1 MLVLR
6 ADPWLPDYGMGF
18 DVAVDEELP
27 DSVDPFVETDDW
39 SHGISGVPRKASLA
53 FVDGVRRIELRLL
66 ASDGDRRAPGL
77 FGSYAVG
84 VVHSNGEARFGEHR
98 VRRALVVGGGL
109 PPERTAIKDLVF
121 DPECEE
127 SCDPD
132 APLLRLQ
139 RLMRAAEADLAK
151 AVAAEPDRL
160 VLADGPLG
168 YTFYDAPT
176 ASPVV
181 GVVKRSA
188 REYLAPAQ
196 AALLGLLAAAQ
207 RTPLFVV
214 GDERSRDR
222 RFSWYVRIAP
232 LRPPF
237 HERSGLVRCE
247 LRYGA
252 GKDIAR
258 AIAGH
263 VAAALPLFAGRP
275 WDPRTPQNVV
285 PIAALEQWLRHRM
298 GDTRLVRR
306 AVMDWMT
313 GMIAA

>member
-6 ADPWLPDYGMGF
+6 ADPWLPEYGMGF
-18 DVAVDEELP
+18 DAAVDEAPPE
-27 DSVDPFVETDDW
+27 SVDPFVETADW
-39 SHGISGVPRKASLA
+39 SRGLSGVPRPAALA
-53 FVDGVRRIELRLL
+53 FVDGVRRVEVRLL

-77 FGSYAVG
+77 FGSYAAG
-84 VVHSNGEARFGEHR
+84 AVHSDGAARFGEHR

-109 PPERTAIKDLVF
+109 APTRTALHDLVF
-121 DPECEE
+121 EPECEE
-127 SCDPD
+127 SCEPD

-139 RLMRAAEADLAK
+139 RLMRAAEADLARE
-151 AVAAEPDRL
+151 VAAVPGRL

-168 YTFYDAPT
+168 YTFSDAPT

-188 REYLAPAQ
+188 REYLAAPQ
-196 AALLGLLAAAQ
+196 SGLLAQLEAAR

-222 RFSWYVRIAP
+222 RFSWYVRLAP
-232 LRPPF
+232 LRAPF
-237 HERSGLVRCE
+237 HDRSGLVRCE

-252 GKDIAR
+252 GLDEAR
-258 AIAGH
+258 AVADH
-263 VAAALPLFAGRP
+263 VTSALPLFAGRA
-275 WDPRTPQNVV
+275 WDARTPQNVV

-298 GDTRLVRR
+298 GDTRVVRR
-306 AVMDWMT
+306 AVMEWMQVAT
-313 GMIAA
+313 V